1 MKDIT
6 ITRQVFAL
14 DELDPA
20 ARCVA
25 IEKLRTENYENIPS
39 DMISEGLNGELVNL
53 LTGEWVGDTTDKE
66 LKRLSG
72 LTLEW
77 RLGYCQGD
85 GVAIYGEIY
94 NDYATQLTWG
104 NAVYAKLTRN
114 SHGHHYA
121 HPNCFTVELFD
132 GDSDIIKDDD
142 AIADELR
149 DICTKLE
156 RYGYAEIEHY
166 TSEPYVIELLNDND
180 TPRIFNADGTL
191 APSQFWAAD
200 TVKCVVCLTDI
211 QVSGDDGHICSHCE
225 YNL

>member
-39 DMISEGLNGELVNL
+39 DMISEGLFGKLVALITGDDRGDVSAKNL
-53 LTGEWVGDTTDKE
+53 EKLI
-66 LKRLSG
+66 G

-77 RLGYCQGD
+77 SLGYCQGD

-104 NAVYAKLTRN
+104 NAVWAQLTRN
-114 SHGHHYA
+114 SHGYHYS
-121 HPNCFTVELFD
+121 HRNCFTVELFD
-132 GDSDIIKDDD
+132 GEGDTIDDNGVM
-142 AIADELR
+142 ANEIG
-149 DICTKLE
+149 DICTKLD
-156 RYGYAEIEHY
+156 RYGYAEIENF
-166 TSEPYVIELLNDND
+166 TSEQYVIELLNDND

-191 APSQFWAAD
+191 APSQFWAA
-200 TVKCVVCLTDI
+200 L
-211 QVSGDDGHICSHCE
+211 
-225 YNL
+225 

>member
-6 ITRQVFAL
+6 VTRQVYLLA
-14 DELDPA
+14 ELDDT
-20 ARCVA
+20 ARNAA
-25 IEKLRTENYENIPS
+25 IELLRNQNYENMPS
-39 DMISEGLNGELVNL
+39 EMISEGLNGQLVYL

-77 RLGYCQGD
+77 SLGNSQGD

-104 NAVYAKLTRN
+104 NAVWAKLTRN
-114 SHGHHYA
+114 SHGHHYS
-121 HPNCFTVELFD
+121 HRNCFTVELFD
-132 GDSDIIKDDD
+132 GEGDTIDDNNVM
-142 AIADELR
+142 ANELG

-156 RYGYAEIEHY
+156 RYGYGEIEY
-166 TSEPYVIELLNDND
+166 QTSEANVIELLNNND

-191 APSQFWAAD
+191 APSQFWAA
-200 TVKCVVCLTDI
+200 L
-211 QVSGDDGHICSHCE
+211 
-225 YNL
+225 

>member
-1 MKDIT
+1 MRDIT
-6 ITRQVFAL
+6 VTRQVYLLA
-14 DELDPA
+14 ELDDT
-20 ARCVA
+20 ARNAA
-25 IEKLRTENYENIPS
+25 IELLRNENYENIPS
-39 DMISEGLNGELVNL
+39 DMISEGLNGELVYL
-53 LTGEWVGDTTDKE
+53 LTGEGVGGITDKE

-104 NAVYAKLTRN
+104 DAVYAKLTRT
-114 SHGHHYA
+114 SYGYHYS

-132 GDSDIIKDDD
+132 GDGDEIKDND

-149 DICTKLE
+149 DICHKLE
-156 RYGYAEIEHY
+156 RYGYAEIDNY
-166 TSEPYVIELLNDND
+166 TSEPYVIELLNDNP

-191 APSQFWAAD
+191 APSQFWAA
-200 TVKCVVCLTDI
+200 L
-211 QVSGDDGHICSHCE
+211 
-225 YNL
+225 

>member
-6 ITRQVFAL
+6 VTRQVFAL
-14 DELDPA
+14 DELKDT
-20 ARCVA
+20 ARNAA
-25 IEKLRTENYENIPS
+25 IELLRNQNYENIPS
-39 DMISEGLNGELVNL
+39 DMISEGLNGQLVYL

-77 RLGYCQGD
+77 SLSSCQGD

-104 NAVYAKLTRN
+104 NAVWAKLTRN
-114 SHGHHYA
+114 SHGYHYS
-121 HPNCFTVELFD
+121 HRNCFTVELFD
-132 GDSDIIKDDD
+132 GDGDEINDNGVM
-142 AIADELR
+142 ADELG

-156 RYGYAEIEHY
+156 RYGYAEIENF
-166 TSEPYVIELLNDND
+166 TSEANVIELLNDND

-191 APSQFWAAD
+191 APSQFWAA
-200 TVKCVVCLTDI
+200 L
-211 QVSGDDGHICSHCE
+211 
-225 YNL
+225 

>member
-6 ITRQVFAL
+6 VTRQVFAL

-20 ARCVA
+20 ARSVA
-25 IEKLRTENYENIPS
+25 IEKLRTENYENIPC
-39 DMISEGLNGELVNL
+39 DMISEGLYGELANL
-53 LTGEWVGDTTDKE
+53 LTGDGLGDISAKHLEKLT
-66 LKRLSG
+66 G

-104 NAVYAKLTRN
+104 DAVYAKLTRN
-114 SHGHHYA
+114 SHGYHYS
-121 HPNCFTVELFD
+121 HRNCFTVELFD
-132 GDSDIIKDDD
+132 GDGDTINDNGVM
-142 AIADELR
+142 ANELG

-156 RYGYAEIEHY
+156 RYGYAEIENF
-166 TSEPYVIELLNDND
+166 TSEAYVIELLNNND

-191 APSQFWAAD
+191 APSQFWAA
-200 TVKCVVCLTDI
+200 L
-211 QVSGDDGHICSHCE
+211 
-225 YNL
+225 

>member
-1 MKDIT
+1 MRDIT
-6 ITRQVFAL
+6 VTRQVYLLA
-14 DELDPA
+14 ELDDT
-20 ARCVA
+20 ARTAA
-25 IEKLRTENYENIPS
+25 IELLRNENYENIPS
-39 DMISEGLNGELVNL
+39 DMISESLNGQLVYL
-53 LTGEWVGDTTDKE
+53 LTGEWVGDITDKE

-104 NAVYAKLTRN
+104 DAVYTKLTRN

-132 GDSDIIKDDD
+132 GDGDIIKDND

-149 DICTKLE
+149 DICRKLE
-156 RYGYAEIEHY
+156 RYGYAEIDNY
-166 TSEPYVIELLNDND
+166 TSEPYVIELLNDNP

-191 APSQFWAAD
+191 APSQFWAA
-200 TVKCVVCLTDI
+200 
-211 QVSGDDGHICSHCE
+211 Q
-225 YNL
+225 

>member
-6 ITRQVFAL
+6 VTRQVFAL

-20 ARCVA
+20 ARSVA
-25 IEKLRTENYENIPS
+25 IEKLRNENYENLPS
-39 DMISEGLNGELVNL
+39 DMISEFLNGELINL
-53 LTGEWVGDTTDKE
+53 LTGEWVGVTTDKE
-66 LKRLSG
+66 LKKLSG

-77 RLGYCQGD
+77 SLGSCQGD

-104 NAVYAKLTRN
+104 NGVYAKLTRT
-114 SHGHHYA
+114 SYGYHYS

-142 AIADELR
+142 IITDELR
-149 DICTKLE
+149 DICRKLE
-156 RYGYAEIEHY
+156 RHGYAEIEY
-166 TSEPYVIELLNDND
+166 QTSEANVIELLNYND

-191 APSQFWAAD
+191 APSQFWAA
-200 TVKCVVCLTDI
+200 
-211 QVSGDDGHICSHCE
+211 Q
-225 YNL
+225 